1 GDAGCA
7 ARMGNF
13 GKEKVLK
20 MLRFCV
26 AAAVAA
32 VAAVAVSGCAAQDAQ
47 DAPPVTGGDIRI
59 DGRNVHPE
67 SIGSSA
73 DGSVF
78 IGSMSGTV
86 YRAGPGESV
95 AKPFITPSAEN
106 GLRAVFGV
114 LADDAGRRLWV
125 CSVANPFARAAGPA
139 QPSEVAA
146 FDLNSGAL
154 VGRWPF
160 PAPGGTCND
169 IAIGPDGAAYATDT
183 PGARILR
190 LRPGAAAL
198 EVVASHP
205 DLNGIDGIA
214 FAADGTMYINNVR
227 SHTLWRVNLTA
238 NPAAPQLTQ
247 LKANRTMEGPDG
259 LRPVG
264 PNRFLQAEGQGGRVT
279 LVTITGDDADIQVVR
294 DGLSSTPGAT
304 LVGNTIYTVEG
315 KIDYLIDP
323 QLRGQD

>member
-1 GDAGCA
+1 
-7 ARMGNF
+7 
-13 GKEKVLK
+13 
-20 MLRFCV
+20 MLRFRM
-26 AAAVAA
+26 AAVAA
-32 VAAVAVSGCAAQDAQ
+32 MVPLAIAGCAGQGGQAQQAGQ
-47 DAPPVTGGDIRI
+47 AAPRGDIII

-67 SIGSSA
+67 SIGSSV
-73 DGSVF
+73 DGAVF

-146 FDLNSGAL
+146 FDLVSGAL

-190 LRPGAAAL
+190 LRQGAAAL

-238 NPAAPQLTQ
+238 DPAAPQLTQ
-247 LKANRTMEGPDG
+247 LKASRAMEGPDG

-264 PNRFLQAEGQGGRVT
+264 PNRFVQAEGQGGRVT
-279 LVTITGDDADIQVVR
+279 LVTISGDNADIQVVR

-323 QLRGQD
+323 QLRGQDPGEFRAIAIPMPR

>member
-1 GDAGCA
+1 MKA
-7 ARMGNF
+7 
-13 GKEKVLK
+13 LQI
-20 MLRFCV
+20 
-26 AAAVAA
+26 AAAATLAA
-32 VAAVAVSGCAAQDAQ
+32 VLVGGCAAQSGDS
-47 DAPPVTGGDIRI
+47 PVASRGDIRI

-78 IGSMSGTV
+78 IGSMNGIV
-86 YRAGPGESV
+86 YRAGPRDTV
-95 AKPFITPSAEN
+95 ATPFINPSPQN

-125 CSVANPFARAAGPA
+125 CSVANPFVRGEGAP

-146 FDLNSGAL
+146 FDLTSGAL

-183 PGARILR
+183 PGGRILR
-190 LRPGAAAL
+190 LKPGAQAL
-198 EVVASHP
+198 EVVAATP
-205 DLNGIDGIA
+205 QLVGIDGIA
-214 FAADGTMYINNVR
+214 FGADGTMYINNVR
-227 SHTLWRVNLTA
+227 SHTLWRVALTSDV
-238 NPAAPQLTQ
+238 AAPRLTQ
-247 LKANRTMEGPDG
+247 LKANREMEGPDG

-264 PNRFLQAEGQGGRVT
+264 PNRFVQAEGPGGRIT
-279 LVTITGDDADIQVVR
+279 LVTITGDEARIDVIR

-304 LVGNTIYTVEG
+304 LVGDTVYTVEG
-315 KIDYLIDP
+315 KIDYLVNP
-323 QLRGQD
+323 QLRGQDPGEFRAIAIPMPR